1 MKISPVVIKS
11 SPDGNVEAIRQALL
25 ERSIVGFRKYGVT
38 TERSDLSL
46 GDWLQHLQEELLD
59 AAVYVQAAKSKADD
73 TARLDFIAHGA
84 SIWQAIDNGVET
96 WTCAY
101 ALDKRVTAAT
111 MREALD
117 RAIKGEVDGE

>member
-11 SPDGNVEAIRQALL
+11 SPDGNVEAVREMLL
-25 ERSIVGFRKYGVT
+25 SRSIVGLMKYGVT
-38 TERSDLSL
+38 TERGDLSL

-59 AAVYVQAAKSKADD
+59 AAVYVQAAKAKADD
-73 TARLDFIAHGA
+73 TARLDFIVQGA
-84 SIWQAIDNGVET
+84 SIWQVIDNGVEA

-101 ALDKRVTAAT
+101 AFDKRVTAAT

>member
-1 MKISPVVIKS
+1 MSVVIKS
-11 SPDGNVEAIRQALL
+11 SPDGNVEAVREMLL
-25 ERSIVGFRKYGVT
+25 SRSIVGLMKYGVT
-38 TERSDLSL
+38 TERGDLSL

-59 AAVYVQAAKSKADD
+59 AAVYVQAAKAQAAD

-84 SIWQAIDNGVET
+84 SVWQVIDNGVET

-101 ALDKRVTAAT
+101 GLDERVTAAT

-117 RAIKGEVDGE
+117 LAMARGVSHV

>member
-1 MKISPVVIKS
+1 MKINPVVIKS

-25 ERSIVGFRKYGVT
+25 ERSIVGFQKYGVT
-38 TERSDLSL
+38 TERGDLSL

-59 AAVYVQAAKSKADD
+59 AAVYVQAAKAQAAD
-73 TARLDFIAHGA
+73 TARLDFIAQGA
-84 SIWQAIDNGVET
+84 SVWQVIDNGVET

-101 ALDKRVTAAT
+101 GLDERVTAAT

-117 RAIKGEVDGE
+117 LAMTRGVSHG